1 MAKCEHCGAE
11 LRDGATV
18 CEICGTLVL
27 QSSETEEQKQEQT
40 EANTEPENK
49 KSAAAQSDHTSEFE
63 EADISQNKTKAVLC
77 YAWIFVLI
85 AVFEADD
92 SDYVRFHR
100 RQGLLLFAIEA
111 LHFALNMLILT
122 FLHDCYNGIPVLIFG
137 FLMYSS
143 LAALIALNVVGM
155 INAAKGKA
163 KELPLFGRLAEKLK
177 SKDR

>member
-1 MAKCEHCGAE
+1 MIKCENCGKE
-11 LRDGATV
+11 LQDGAAV
-18 CEICGTLVL
+18 CDNCGTLVL
-27 QSSETEEQKQEQT
+27 LNTEAEVKKDEQT
-40 EANTEPENK
+40 AKTAEIRRK
-49 KSAAAQSDHTSEFE
+49 KSDPSQTDHTSEFG

-100 RQGLLLFAIEA
+100 RQGLLLFAAEA
-111 LHFALNMLILT
+111 VYFSVNMVILS
-122 FLHDCYNGIPVLIFG
+122 FLHDYYNGIAVIIFA
-137 FLMYSS
+137 FIMYSG
-143 LAALIALNVVGM
+143 LAVHIALNVMGM

-163 KELPLFGRLAEKLK
+163 KELPLTGRLAELMK